1 MCFVS
6 YLSVTL
12 SILYLLVF
20 TFLPFSLFSYLTYF
34 CLSLLFVFLPL
45 FLALIPFHW
54 LKTRGGGLLELVL
67 VSEAESGW
75 VMTAFSFFFFFIF
88 LQTTNQE
95 GKNSFNLFYY
105 LPLEVGDR
113 HVKIITYV
121 EHLIIFCKHFF
132 PFFSFYIIFSN
143 NIGWHVRKKD
153 RQR

>member
-20 TFLPFSLFSYLTYF
+20 TFLPFSLFSSKYLTYF

-45 FLALIPFHW
+45 FLALIPFHS

-75 VMTAFSFFFFFIF
+75 VMTAFSFFFSFF

-121 EHLIIFCKHFF
+121 EHLIIFCKHFLF
-132 PFFSFYIIFSN
+132 PFFFVLHYFL
-143 NIGWHVRKKD
+143 
-153 RQR
+153 Q